1 MRLLIAIAAAALPLS
16 AAPAQRT
23 FPAPAERDG
32 VPLRPCGN
40 PLVHHADNHHK
51 GKASRLG
58 ELPPG
63 DLILSVL
70 RGSDGCF
77 KPVIVRQGFGAAGGE
92 PQSAPPRVEP
102 PRRPRLIR

>member
-1 MRLLIAIAAAALPLS
+1 MRLLIAIAALTLPLTS
-16 AAPAQRT
+16 APAQRA
-23 FPAPAERDG
+23 FPAPAERNG

-51 GKASRLG
+51 GEASRLG
-58 ELPPG
+58 EHPPG

-77 KPVIVRQGFGAAGGE
+77 KPVIVRQGFGAAASE
-92 PQSAPPRVEP
+92 PQSSPPRAEP
-102 PRRPRLIR
+102 PRRPKPIR